1 MKKLVLVF
9 NKIGD
14 WGTIQFEEQNIEEKF
29 ILRKEEQDKEEKA
42 VGSFSQKSFYH
53 RSLMGF

>member
-1 MKKLVLVF
+1 MLVF

-53 RSLMGF
+53 RRLMGF